1 MRNCLSFADGTGQ
14 HSPLLCSVFAHSLL
28 RSPHASKYP
37 LVVMIASDS
46 VSEEAIKTVH
56 ELGCETITVQP
67 ITTQAKAESLAA
79 ERFSQVWTKLRV
91 WELEDLFERCVLVDS
106 DMLVRQNMD
115 ELMDQDQV
123 ELPLHQNGTFR
134 GIAASFACTCN
145 PAKIKTYPPDW

>member
-1 MRNCLSFADGTGQ
+1 
-14 HSPLLCSVFAHSLL
+14 
-28 RSPHASKYP
+28 
-37 LVVMIASDS
+37 MIASDS

-56 ELGCETITVQP
+56 ELGCETIIVQP

-106 DMLVRQNMD
+106 DMLVRRNMD
-115 ELMDQDQV
+115 ELFDQV
-123 ELPLHQNGTFR
+123 HLPTHQTGAFQ